1 MKQPIVEGILRRF
14 SYTRELEQG
23 IRDLLECIRQR
34 DEIIYVMKKFPEH
47 AATIDMGVVYRP
59 IVEKIMKEGAA
70 KQATEVVDIEPMRVT
85 RDNGKD
91 YEPYHGLRKAVTLNT
106 DGRKGCVR

>member
-23 IRDLLECIRQR
+23 IRDLLVCIKQR

-47 AATIDMGVVYRP
+47 AETFVNGPTYRP
-59 IVEKIMKEGAA
+59 VVQKIAQQ
-70 KQATEVVDIEPMRVT
+70 QAERDFPMQVVDIEPMR
-85 RDNGKD
+85 R
-91 YEPYHGLRKAVTLNT
+91 RA
-106 DGRKGCVR
+106 